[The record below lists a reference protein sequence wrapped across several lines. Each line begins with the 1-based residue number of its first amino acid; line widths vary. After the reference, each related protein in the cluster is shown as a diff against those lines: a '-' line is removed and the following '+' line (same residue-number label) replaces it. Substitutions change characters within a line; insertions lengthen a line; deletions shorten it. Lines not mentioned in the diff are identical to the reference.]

1 MDYKLIKPKNILQ
14 KPYHDYA
21 VTCIANSTCPA
32 CGIGTND
39 NVVDCFYSS
48 QDNLSAVLLYTVRRC
63 SICGELT
70 FNRYHL
76 QKHLLTRN
84 PPYHLDYCTDQFP
97 RPNDSVSFSE
107 EIRDISSD
115 FVKIYSEALQ
125 AENSGLGEICGMGY
139 RKALEFL
146 VKDFLIHKNP
156 DYAEQI
162 TKEKLMDS
170 VRRIE
175 DNKVKI
181 LVERSLWLA
190 NDECHYNRK
199 QENYDLDDL
208 KSFIFAIVTAI
219 EYDITFTKALGVP
232 RK

>member
-21 VTCIANSTCPA
+21 VTCNQNSVCPVCDTA
-32 CGIGTND
+32 TND
-39 NVVDCFYSS
+39 NIVDCFYSA
-48 QDNLSAVLLYTVRRC
+48 QDSYDTVLLYTVRRC

-70 FNRYHL
+70 FNKYHL
-76 QKHLLTRN
+76 PEHVLTRN
-84 PPYHLDYCTDQFP
+84 PPYHLDFCHHQFP
-97 RPNDSVSFSE
+97 QPDSKASFSD
-107 EIRDISSD
+107 EINNISSN

-125 AENSGLGEICGMGY
+125 AENSGLSEICGMGY

-146 VKDFLIHKNP
+146 VKDFLIHKSP
-156 DYAEQI
+156 EYAEQI

-175 DNKVKI
+175 DTKVKI

-199 QENYDLDDL
+199 QEDYDINDL